1 MKQLIHHKNLPWLTL
16 VAGGIGL
23 LLRLW
28 LQSTSNDKGF
38 FLRGHIS
45 GTLLIVLSVLFL
57 LLLWFSTRDL
67 KQAGKYRF
75 NFPASVPGG
84 IAAYIAGAGFAI
96 TSITDLLHAEDTLAL
111 FAAILGILSAA
122 ALVFVGMCRLKGR
135 HPSMLFHS
143 VICAHLMLRLICLY
157 RVWSSDPQLMDYC
170 FQLLAL
176 VCAMLAAY
184 HRATFNANFGSRRS
198 YAFFNLA
205 SVFFCCLSLTGPEN
219 IALYLA
225 MGLWLFTDQC
235 NLTPMPRGKANP

>member
-16 VAGGIGL
+16 VTGGIGL
-23 LLRLW
+23 ALRLW
-28 LQSTSNDKGF
+28 LQSTANDKGF
-38 FLRGHIS
+38 FIRGHIS
-45 GTLLIVLSVLFL
+45 GTLLILLTVLFL
-57 LLLWFSTRDL
+57 VVLLISTRDL

-75 NFPASVPGG
+75 NFPASIPGG
-84 IAAYIAGAGFAI
+84 IAAYIAAAGFAI
-96 TSITDLLHAEDTLAL
+96 VNVTDLIHAEDMLATV
-111 FAAILGILSAA
+111 AAALGIISAA

-135 HPSMLFHS
+135 HPSMLFHA
-143 VICAHLMLRLICLY
+143 VICAHLTLRLICQY

-176 VCAMLAAY
+176 ACAMLASY

-205 SVFFCCLSLTGPEN
+205 AVYFCCVSLAVPEGLT
-219 IALYLA
+219 AYLA
-225 MGLWLFTDQC
+225 TGLWLFTDQC